1 MSLFRGSWAAVCA
14 FRSQYQARMPERR
27 HPVDLLAALRR
38 HLHEV
43 APHGPRPLHSIAVSL
58 RIPVPEVLRGL
69 EQLEEAG
76 EARRVRDAAGNAI
89 GWEIC

>member
-14 FRSQYQARMPERR
+14 FRSQYTARMPERSG
-27 HPVDLLAALRR
+27 PVDLLAALRR

-58 RIPVPEVLRGL
+58 RVPVAEVLRGL
-69 EQLEEAG
+69 RELEEAG
-76 EARRVRDAAGNAI
+76 EARRVFGETGSAI
-89 GWEIC
+89 GWELC